1 MMVVEDTCRSCK
13 GSTLEVTPA
22 VVFVVA
28 DISLVVDWLL

>member
-1 MMVVEDTCRSCK
+1 MVVEDICRRCR
-13 GSTLEVTPA
+13 GSILEVTPA